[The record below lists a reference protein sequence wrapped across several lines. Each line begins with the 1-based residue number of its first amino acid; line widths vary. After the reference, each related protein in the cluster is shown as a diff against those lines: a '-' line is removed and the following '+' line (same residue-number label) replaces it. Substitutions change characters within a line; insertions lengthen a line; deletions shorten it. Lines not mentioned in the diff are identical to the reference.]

1 MFLLLLC
8 FPLANALSVHHRLF
22 HPKASPF
29 EYAVRAQLSI
39 DSVEPFSPSFSDD
52 ISQQIR
58 HLQEL
63 NLDLDSAFYHVA
75 LQRDGDQ
82 SDAQW
87 DVSSVKL
94 CHLFHATSDTIVL
107 RTKGADVHA
116 IDYFVSPIPHNG
128 ACPKRKGKK
137 KRSATTA
144 TFSNTV
150 LNTTV
155 ITQTYKTSPLP
166 ELRAPPALTTDGEP
180 VKPVPEKSFI
190 QKYWMYIVPLVI
202 MLLVSGGPEDGQRQR
217 AQ

>member
-29 EYAVRAQLSI
+29 EYAVRAQLST
-39 DSVEPFSPSFSDD
+39 DSVEPFSSSFSDD

-82 SDAQW
+82 SDTQW

-94 CHLFHATSDTIVL
+94 VCLWHVVLHSLLNIVFSVTSFTLPQIQLFYA
-107 RTKGADVHA
+107 
-116 IDYFVSPIPHNG
+116 
-128 ACPKRKGKK
+128 PKERM
-137 KRSATTA
+137 ST
-144 TFSNTV
+144 
-150 LNTTV
+150 
-155 ITQTYKTSPLP
+155 P
-166 ELRAPPALTTDGEP
+166 
-180 VKPVPEKSFI
+180 
-190 QKYWMYIVPLVI
+190 
-202 MLLVSGGPEDGQRQR
+202 
-217 AQ
+217 